1 LNRYCLQL
9 WSVLFVIAAA
19 LPAAPASKAQ
29 TTDTPVE
36 TFPDANGFAY
46 GVQAHLWHFHP
57 NAKSQVVG
65 LVKNA
70 GFNWIKHQ
78 VEWSVVEPA
87 PGEYDWGELDAI
99 VNTAND
105 AGLKVLLSVSHA
117 PPFYR
122 SDASGL
128 MPADNATYQ
137 SLMEAVASRYRGKVY
152 AYELW
157 NEENLD
163 RETGPGNVNPANY
176 LELLKAGHTGV
187 KSADPGALV
196 LLGAPSPTGANI
208 PGVAMD
214 DVEYLNALYAINDG
228 EVRQYF
234 DALGA
239 HPSGFSIPPDCMP
252 DTPECSLS
260 GRFNEHPSFFAFFRV
275 GQYRDLMVQNGDGDK
290 SIWFTEFGY
299 GSTDLAV
306 PGYEYSTAISEEEQ
320 GQFLV
325 RAFQKARDLGYIGG
339 MIVWNLNYQLAVP
352 KTDEK
357 WGFGL
362 IRDDWSPR
370 PAFSMLAAMPKV

>member
-1 LNRYCLQL
+1 M
-9 WSVLFVIAAA
+9 VIVGGMS
-19 LPAAPASKAQ
+19 AAPDSKAQ
-29 TTDTPVE
+29 TSGQPARSVQ
-36 TFPDANGFAY
+36 PANGFAY
-46 GVQAHLWHFHP
+46 GLQAHLWYFHP

-65 LVKNA
+65 LVKKA

-78 VEWSVVEPA
+78 VEWSEVERA
-87 PGEYDWGELDAI
+87 PGDYDWGELDGI
-99 VNTAND
+99 VNPANA
-105 AGLKVLLSVSHA
+105 AGLMVLLSVSHA

-122 SDASGL
+122 SESSGL
-128 MPADNATYQ
+128 MPADNALYQ
-137 SLMEAVASRYRGKVY
+137 SFMQVLASRYPGKVH

-163 RETGPGNVNPANY
+163 RETGPGNVDPANY
-176 LELLKAGHTGV
+176 LELLKAGHAGV
-187 KSADPGALV
+187 KSGDPGALV
-196 LLGAPSPTGANI
+196 VLGAPSPTGANI

-214 DVEYLNALYAINDG
+214 DVEFLKALYAVNNG
-228 EVRQYF
+228 EVKQHF

-260 GRFNEHPSFFAFFRV
+260 GDFNEHPSFFAFFRV
-275 GQYRDLMVQNGDGDK
+275 GQYRDVMVQNGDSDK
-290 SIWFTEFGY
+290 TIWFTEFGY
-299 GSTDLAV
+299 DSTDVAV
-306 PGYEYSTAISEEEQ
+306 PGYEYGTSISEQQQ
-320 GQFLV
+320 GEFLV

-339 MIVWNLNYQLAVP
+339 MMVWNLNYQLAVP

-362 IRDDWSPR
+362 IRADWSPR